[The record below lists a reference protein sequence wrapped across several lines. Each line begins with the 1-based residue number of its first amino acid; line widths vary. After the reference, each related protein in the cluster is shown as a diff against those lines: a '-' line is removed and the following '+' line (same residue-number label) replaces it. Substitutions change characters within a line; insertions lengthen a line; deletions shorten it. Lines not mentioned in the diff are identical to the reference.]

1 MILTLLPHAGE
12 NDPWFKVKVP
22 EPPADATMEQLR
34 DFAALC
40 GVVSLNLATGPN
52 AGRLDGTV
60 KRTLREY
67 VFLYELE
74 MELPE

>member
-1 MILTLLPHAGE
+1 MIRRVLPFVGE
-12 NDPWFKVKVP
+12 SDPWFKVKVP
-22 EPPADATMEQLR
+22 EPAPDATMEQLR

-40 GVVSLNLATGPN
+40 GVVSLNLAGPN
-52 AGRLDGTV
+52 SGRLDDTV

-67 VFLYELE
+67 VFAYELE

>member
-1 MILTLLPHAGE
+1 MILTLLPHVGE

-22 EPPADATMEQLR
+22 EPPPDATTDQVR

-40 GVVSLNLATGPN
+40 GVVSLNLTGPN
-52 AGRLDGTV
+52 AGRLDMAV

-67 VFLYELE
+67 VFAYDLG
-74 MELPE
+74 MELPA